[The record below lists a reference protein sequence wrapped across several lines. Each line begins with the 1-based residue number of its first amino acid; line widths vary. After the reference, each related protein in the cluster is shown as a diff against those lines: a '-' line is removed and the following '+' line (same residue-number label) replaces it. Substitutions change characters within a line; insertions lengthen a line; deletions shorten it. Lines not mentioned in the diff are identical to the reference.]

1 MTITG
6 IRPANVTGPDK
17 VRGSVD
23 HVNCITQPARG
34 KPVSFP
40 HKDAMRCP
48 VHVDDIAEVFTRVLL
63 ADKPRHSIYN
73 SGGTAISLGD
83 LADIVRGYLPDA
95 QINFENETGGKAQ
108 SGNYLIDNRRLV
120 EEFGVQYRP
129 YPQRVLQIINE
140 VRAQENLSPIA
151 G

>member
-1 MTITG
+1 
-6 IRPANVTGPDK
+6 
-17 VRGSVD
+17 
-23 HVNCITQPARG
+23 
-34 KPVSFP
+34 
-40 HKDAMRCP
+40 MRCP